1 MNVKGLEYILI
12 ETTDLSKWEDYGL
25 NVCGFM
31 KNETASNAEQIAFK
45 IDEAPFRFL
54 VTKGNSERYLAGG
67 FLLEDESALVAA
79 KQELNNH
86 GIECVELEENH
97 KAVRKIKAGFTFQDP
112 AGNTLE
118 FFYGREQDTS
128 SFTSPQ
134 NISGFVSQGLG
145 FGHVVFATLNIE
157 ETHNFYTEVL
167 GFGDSDIM
175 DLQMSPNPE
184 DPPIRLYFMHCDNP
198 RHHTVAFMQAPTP
211 PSGLIHTMVEVQK
224 VDEVGHA
231 LDRALKKD
239 IHISSTMGRHVNDG
253 MLSFYMQTPSG
264 FDLEYGCEGIQPNW
278 ESFETTHSSLPSHWG
293 HKFTPP
299 PAE

>member
-79 KQELNNH
+79 HQELNNH

>member
-54 VTKGNSERYLAGG
+54 VTRGNSERYLAGG

-79 KQELNNH
+79 QEELDNH
-86 GIECVELEENH
+86 GIECVELEENL

-128 SFTSPQ
+128 SFVSSQ
-134 NISGFVSQGLG
+134 NISGFVTQGLG

-184 DPPIRLYFMHCDNP
+184 DPPMRLYFMHCDNP

-211 PSGLIHTMVEVQK
+211 SSGLIHTMVEVQK

-239 IHISSTMGRHVNDG
+239 IHISSSMGRHVNDG

-299 PAE
+299 PAK

>member
-79 KQELNNH
+79 QQELNNH
-86 GIECVELEENH
+86 GVECVELEENH
-97 KAVRKIKAGFTFQDP
+97 KAARKIKAGFTFQDP

-128 SFTSPQ
+128 SFVSSQ
-134 NISGFVSQGLG
+134 NISGFVTQGLG

-184 DPPIRLYFMHCDNP
+184 DPPMRLYFMHCDNP

-239 IHISSTMGRHVNDG
+239 IHISSSMGRHVNDG

-264 FDLEYGCEGIQPNW
+264 FDLEYGCEGIQPDW

-293 HKFTPP
+293 HKFTPS

>member
-31 KNETASNAEQIAFK
+31 KNETASNSEQIAFK
-45 IDEAPFRFL
+45 IDESPFRFL

-67 FLLEDESALVAA
+67 FLLEDESALAA
-79 KQELNNH
+79 AQQELHNH
-86 GIECVELEENH
+86 GVECVELDENH
-97 KAVRKIKAGFTFQDP
+97 KAARKIRGGFTFQDP

-128 SFTSPQ
+128 SFVSSQ
-134 NISGFVSQGLG
+134 NISGFVTQGLG

-184 DPPIRLYFMHCDNP
+184 DPPMRLYFMHCDNP

-239 IHISSTMGRHVNDG
+239 IHISSSMGRHVNDG

>member
-54 VTKGNSERYLAGG
+54 VTRGNSERYLAGG

-79 KQELNNH
+79 QEELDNH
-86 GIECVELEENH
+86 GIECVELEENL

-128 SFTSPQ
+128 SFVSSQ
-134 NISGFVSQGLG
+134 NISGFVTQGLG

-184 DPPIRLYFMHCDNP
+184 DPPMRLYFMHCDNP

-239 IHISSTMGRHVNDG
+239 IHISSSMGRHVNDG

-264 FDLEYGCEGIQPNW
+264 FDLEYGCEGIQPDW

-299 PAE
+299 TAE